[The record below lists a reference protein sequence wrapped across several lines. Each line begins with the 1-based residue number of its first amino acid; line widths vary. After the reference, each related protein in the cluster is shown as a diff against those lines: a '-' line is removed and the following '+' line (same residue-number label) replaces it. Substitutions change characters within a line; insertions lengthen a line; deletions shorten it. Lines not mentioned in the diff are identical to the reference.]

1 MVVNSITVYTYLNK
15 CPVRYNQINWRPS
28 WYVFLRI
35 QNKEIRETEFHK
47 FFKKQTLSKVLAW
60 YDTQILQQIGIASKT
75 TLEVRIRIVCGMV
88 NKLPIEVLTR
98 DLKIEFMEC
107 IWDTFRSSMM
117 NGMSGIADIYCNYL
131 SRVIVNPM
139 TITHTKARNYDR

>member
-15 CPVRYNQINWRPS
+15 CPIRYNQINWRPS
-28 WYVFLRI
+28 WYIFLRI
-35 QNKEIRETEFHK
+35 YNREIKDTEFHA
-47 FFKKQTLSKVLAW
+47 FFRKQRLAKVLAW

-88 NKLPIEVLTR
+88 NQLPVEVLTR

-107 IWDTFRSSMM
+107 IWDTFHKLYSEW
-117 NGMSGIADIYCNYL
+117 NEWYCKYIL
-131 SRVIVNPM
+131 QLPF
-139 TITHTKARNYDR
+139 

>member
-15 CPVRYNQINWRPS
+15 CPIRYNQINWRPS

-75 TLEVRIRIVCGMV
+75 TLEVRIRIVCGTV

-107 IWDTFRSSMM
+107 IWDTFRKFYDEW
-117 NGMSGIADIYCNYL
+117 NEWYCRYIL
-131 SRVIVNPM
+131 QLPFQGYSHWVDYNP
-139 TITHTKARNYDR
+139 H

>member
-1 MVVNSITVYTYLNK
+1 METVLVCIFKNTKQGNK
-15 CPVRYNQINWRPS
+15 RNRIPQI
-28 WYVFLRI
+28 L
-35 QNKEIRETEFHK
+35 Q
-47 FFKKQTLSKVLAW
+47 KQTLSKVLAW

-107 IWDTFRSSMM
+107 IWDTFRKFYDEW
-117 NGMSGIADIYCNYL
+117 NEWYCRYIL
-131 SRVIVNPM
+131 QLPF
-139 TITHTKARNYDR
+139 